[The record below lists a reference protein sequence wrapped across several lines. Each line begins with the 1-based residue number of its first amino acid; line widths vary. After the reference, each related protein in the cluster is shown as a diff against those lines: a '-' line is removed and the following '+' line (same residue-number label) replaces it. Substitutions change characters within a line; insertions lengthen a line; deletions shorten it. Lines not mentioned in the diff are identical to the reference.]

1 MPMRLGP
8 GPVFVHESIAATR
21 RWQLYALRAL
31 FVLGLLAGLGAVWL
45 LVWQELGA
53 RGRSV
58 DLKELAELG
67 QYFYYAIATIQ
78 MILVLVVAPAA
89 TAGAICLDRARGN
102 LTHMLAT
109 DLGDAEIVLGKLGAR
124 LVPILALVA
133 TTVPVLALAGLL
145 GGIIIEALLALTVLT
160 LAVALLGCA
169 LALAI
174 SVRATRTHEVLMA
187 VYGIECAWVFGP
199 VVWEILQSIRLL
211 PRVPGWFVGINPFVL
226 AWAPY
231 AWPTYLSG
239 AWLAGVLG
247 GMAAISAV
255 LTAYAVLRLRAEV
268 TRGAGSGGARR
279 SSRLGR
285 LWARLT
291 TWRPGPS
298 LDRDPVLWREW
309 RRGRPSRLA
318 KVVWGAFVLL
328 SLFGTALGIAEHL
341 KNPGNGSHSLAM
353 INGLEVTF
361 GLLLLSLSAPTVLAE
376 ERVRGSLDVLL
387 TTPMATER
395 IVLAKWR
402 GAFRIVPAL
411 ALLPMIGNVVLAL
424 TLPDVFPNPRRNGD
438 VTAPIGVL
446 DRIAYVVLPLGLLLA
461 QAAAVT
467 SVGLAMATWSRRIG
481 RAVAVSVTAYVFL
494 ALGWLVLLEVGHMI
508 LVETGLVTDRTTAE
522 FLVFVAGGV
531 CPIGGQLMTFQ
542 TAMWPAVQSR
552 GAFYMGEVIVI
563 LAMASFALMLLAMTM
578 ASFNRCVGRAP
589 DRPRRAPRPPR
600 LKEDRRKRPHGRP
613 ARWPSPPAV
622 SGDTSWKSAGSRR

>member
-45 LVWQELGA
+45 VAWIELGKPVGA
-53 RGRSV
+53 V
-58 DLKELAELG
+58 DLKAMAQLG
-67 QYFYYAIATIQ
+67 QAVYYAIATIQ
-78 MILVLVVAPAA
+78 IMLVLVVAPAA

-145 GGIIIEALLALTVLT
+145 GGIIIEALLALTLIT
-160 LAVALLGCA
+160 LAVAVLGCT

-174 SVRATRTHEVLMA
+174 SVRATKTHEVLMA
-187 VYGIECAWVFGP
+187 VYGIECAWILGP
-199 VVWEILQSIRLL
+199 IVWEILQSIRLL
-211 PRVPGWFVGINPFVL
+211 PRIPDWYLGINPFML

-247 GMAAISAV
+247 GMTAISAV

-285 LWARLT
+285 LRSRLT
-291 TWRPGPS
+291 SWRPGPS

-309 RRGRPSRLA
+309 RRSRPSKLA
-318 KVVWGAFVLL
+318 KVVWGALVLL
-328 SLFGTALGIAEHL
+328 SVAGTALGIAEHA
-341 KNPGNGSHSLAM
+341 KNPGNGSESLAL
-353 INGLEVTF
+353 IGGLEVTF

-402 GAFRIVPAL
+402 GAFRVVPAL
-411 ALLPMIGNVVLAL
+411 ALLPTIGNVILAL
-424 TLPDVFPNPRRNGD
+424 TLPEVLPSMRRIGE
-438 VTAPIGVL
+438 TAAPIGVL

-481 RAVAVSVTAYVFL
+481 RAVAVSVTAYLFL
-494 ALGWLVLLEVGHMI
+494 AFGLLILLEVGHEI
-508 LVETGLVTDRTTAE
+508 LVATGLVTDRATAE
-522 FLVFVAGGV
+522 FLVYVVAGA
-531 CPIGGQLMTFQ
+531 CPFGGQLMTFQ
-542 TAMWPAVQSR
+542 TAMWPAPESR
-552 GAFYMGEVIVI
+552 GALYMGEVIVI
-563 LAMASFALMLLAMTM
+563 LALAAFALVVLAMTM
-578 ASFNRCVGRAP
+578 ASFNRCVGRAS
-589 DRPRRAPRPPR
+589 DRPRGAPRPPR

-622 SGDTSWKSAGSRR
+622 SGDTSLKSAGSRR